1 MSLFPV
7 SWKFAE
13 AHEICDRIV
22 DCVNK
27 TAPVVDYDTPYKMIR
42 TTNVKNGRI
51 DLSGAR
57 CVDEAT
63 FIKWNRRL
71 TPRKG
76 DVVLTREAPLGDVG
90 LIRTDD
96 KVFLGQRVMIF
107 RADEVNLD
115 QRFLY
120 YSLLGPTLQGQISAL
135 GSGSTVEHVRVPDAE
150 KLVIPHPPIAEQRK
164 IAALLSAYDDLI
176 ENNKRRITLLEKM
189 AEEIYRE
196 WFVRFRFPGWRVAEF
211 EKGFPVGWSEDRISR
226 LLKVLS
232 GGTPK
237 SSKAAYWGDREDI
250 PFFTPKDAPQGFY
263 VSDAEKYITESG
275 LVSCNSRLYKKNTI
289 FITARGTVGKLGL
302 AARDMAMNQSCYALV
317 PQDDRYHYFH
327 FLALKYLLPQIKG
340 VSKSGV
346 FDNIVVDTF
355 DLVSMLMP
363 TTAILR
369 RFQEIIAPIFSQL
382 EALMK
387 SIEVLE
393 KTKTQLLSR
402 LISGK
407 LSVENLDIQFP
418 PSMQSD
424 KPESANDAVA

>member
-196 WFVRFRFPGWRVAEF
+196 WFVRFRFPGWQEAEF
-211 EKGFPVGWSEDRISR
+211 EKGQPTGW
-226 LLKVLS
+226 
-232 GGTPK
+232 
-237 SSKAAYWGDREDI
+237 
-250 PFFTPKDAPQGFY
+250 
-263 VSDAEKYITESG
+263 
-275 LVSCNSRLYKKNTI
+275 
-289 FITARGTVGKLGL
+289 
-302 AARDMAMNQSCYALV
+302 ALV
-317 PQDDRYHYFH
+317 PVSEAIEVNPRERIDKGDEKPFVGMDALATDAMYFESKEWRTGNSGSK
-327 FLALKYLLPQIKG
+327 FRNGDTLFPRITPCLENGKRGFVMSLEERQVAIGSTEFIVMRGKRVSPEYTYLLCSFPPFRTHAEQSMVGASGRQRVAENCFSFFLIKVPPAEIMDKFTKLVRPMFNEIG
-340 VSKSGV
+340 VLNRYSS
-346 FDNIVVDTF
+346 
-355 DLVSMLMP
+355 
-363 TTAILR
+363 
-369 RFQEIIAPIFSQL
+369 
-382 EALMK
+382 
-387 SIEVLE
+387 VLE
-393 KTKTQLLSR
+393 QTKVQLLPR

-418 PSMQSD
+418 PSMQHGKAEFS
-424 KPESANDAVA
+424 KEAVA